1 MIRALTLAA
10 CVLTMGAGQADR
22 YAVGQVWEY
31 RTRPQDAGS
40 LLKIQKIEPWADGR
54 VYHLSLVGVSLG
66 GVTTDVHHVPVSRET
81 LDASVTRPSTST
93 RAFPDA
99 TEGIAIWRE
108 DRGGVFTIPVARIA
122 QVIDDT
128 LPDAAS

>member
-1 MIRALTLAA
+1 MTRVLLLVA
-10 CVLTMGAGQADR
+10 CILTMGAGQADR

-54 VYHLSLVGVSLG
+54 VYHLSVVGLSLG
-66 GVTTDVHHVPVSRET
+66 GRTTDVHHIPVSRET
-81 LDASVTRPSTST
+81 LDASVLRPSAST

-108 DRGGVFTIPVARIA
+108 DRGGVFTIPVAEIA
-122 QVIDDT
+122 QVIDETMPHAGD
-128 LPDAAS
+128 